1 MNEAILIRFGEI
13 FLKGK
18 NYFYFENTLF
28 KNIQNRLRNI
38 NLKLERIAGRFLI
51 TDFSQVDKNKII
63 DILKTIFGIV
73 SISVAYEIDTSIE
86 KIYDTC
92 KKITLKDSTFKVEV
106 KRADKHFPIE
116 SPVLAREIGHII
128 LENNT
133 GKSVDVHTPE
143 EIVYVEIRQNN
154 KTYIYHDKIMCLGGM
169 PVGTSGKAML
179 LLSGG
184 IDSPVA
190 GFLMA
195 KRGLQI
201 DAIHFYSYPY
211 TSEQAKQKVI
221 DLANIIKKYTGNIR
235 LFIVPFTK
243 IQEEIHKNC
252 DDEYMVTLVRRF
264 MMEIAERVAKQNEC
278 SAIITGE
285 NLAQV
290 ASQTVEGITCTNKMA
305 KDLPVFRPLI
315 AFDKIDISKIAEKI
329 GTYNTSIL
337 PYEDC
342 CSVFLPKKPVTHPKI
357 ERVEKNESLLDRENL
372 ILNAINNIEIIDI
385 KLFKEKLKSK

>member
-38 NLKLERIAGRFLI
+38 DLKLERIAGRFLV
-51 TDFSQVDKNKII
+51 TNFSQDDKNKII

-73 SISVAYEIDTSIE
+73 SISLAYEIDTSIDN
-86 KIYDTC
+86 IYNTC
-92 KKITLKDSTFKVEV
+92 KKIILKNSTFKVEV

-128 LENNT
+128 LENNLD
-133 GKSVDVHTPE
+133 KSVDVHAPE

-154 KTYIYHDKIMCLGGM
+154 KTYIYHDKITCLGGM

-264 MMEIAERVAKQNEC
+264 MMDIAERVAKQNEC

-305 KDLPVFRPLI
+305 KNLPIFRPLI

-372 ILNAINNIEIIDI
+372 ILEAINNIEIIDI
-385 KLFKEKLKSK
+385 KLFTRNI